1 MTRFEYDT
9 YYVYELIDPRSKAV
23 FYIGKSA
30 TPRARL
36 EKHKSSAES
45 SAYPRIQEI
54 RAAGFEVEQYII
66 GQFNTEA
73 EAFDYEYY
81 LIGKTPGLVNLAG
94 YHHPTEPFVRPVLAE
109 GELVYASTEN
119 QPVPDEDL
127 IIQALQVQ
135 LPHVPFEHIQAVIR
149 AQVALL
155 EADNEYPGVTDE

>member
-36 EKHKSSAES
+36 AAHKTSPES
-45 SAYPRIQEI
+45 SAYTRIQEI
-54 RAAGFEVEQYII
+54 RAEGFEVEQYII

-94 YHHPTEPFVRPVLAE
+94 YHSPTAP
-109 GELVYASTEN
+109 
-119 QPVPDEDL
+119 
-127 IIQALQVQ
+127 
-135 LPHVPFEHIQAVIR
+135 
-149 AQVALL
+149 
-155 EADNEYPGVTDE
+155 